1 MSNPVWPM
9 LAAERSA
16 LVAYL
21 PTLSAGDWNCPSP
34 CAGWS
39 VHDLVVHVVAGAST
53 TPLKFAPAMIASG
66 FSFDRLAARGI
77 RQGRDASP
85 TELIAALR
93 GRVDAKT
100 QPGQAYLGEMVVHS
114 EDIRRAVGAP
124 SGDHPAPHLTMVA
137 DYYAGSGG
145 PVGGKKRV
153 AGLKLS
159 ATDLEWSTGSGPEV
173 EGPLV
178 SLIMAICGRGFALD
192 ELKGPGAD
200 QLAARI

>member
-1 MSNPVWPM
+1 MTNPVWPM

-21 PTLSAGDWNCPSP
+21 PTLSDGDWRCPSP
-34 CAGWS
+34 CSGWS
-39 VHDLVVHVVAGAST
+39 VHDLVVHVVAGAKT
-53 TPLKFAPAMIASG
+53 TPLNFGPAMIASG

-77 RQGRDASP
+77 RQGGDASP
-85 TELIAALR
+85 AELIAALR
-93 GRVDAKT
+93 SRVEART
-100 QPGQAYLGEMVVHS
+100 QPGKAYLGEVVVHG

-124 SGDHPAPHLTMVA
+124 AGDHPAAHLVTVA
-137 DYYAGSGG
+137 DYYAGTGG
-145 PVGGKKRV
+145 PVGGKQRV

-159 ATDLEWSTGSGPEV
+159 ATDHEWTTGAGPEV

-178 SLIMAICGRGFALD
+178 SLVMAISGRGFALD

-200 QLAARI
+200 QLSARM